1 MNCEE
6 YRQLLVLRLCGE
18 MEAEDE
24 VKLQEHLEGCE
35 ECRES
40 QKEFRAMLALM
51 KQMPDREWDE
61 RLRIRDLI
69 RRNQRWRAVVF
80 SKAAIWILALTGLIT
95 VLTVLPLRWELSA
108 QEFSLRWGAES
119 SREAD
124 LAREMKQLQVQLA
137 DLQKQNQDWQQT
149 SEDRLRQLVNVS
161 NVEQQKRYFQTL
173 ELFTNYLQLQ
183 RRADMQR
190 IQKDIATSYD
200 RTGHE
205 VDKTNELLDYVLKA
219 SASGDASIY
228 DRN

>member
-1 MNCEE
+1 MEQFKIRHRIHGKLTPAQQRRLEKVRAQIAEE
-6 YRQLLVLRLCGE
+6 L
-18 MEAEDE
+18 
-24 VKLQEHLEGCE
+24 
-35 ECRES
+35 
-40 QKEFRAMLALM
+40 
-51 KQMPDREWDE
+51 P
-61 RLRIRDLI
+61 DLI
-69 RRNQRWRAVVF
+69 RRNQRWRAIVF

-95 VLTVLPLRWELSA
+95 VLTALPLRWELSA
-108 QEFSLRWGAES
+108 QAFSLRWGSES

-137 DLQKQNQDWQQT
+137 NLQKQNQDWQQT
-149 SEDRLRQLVNVS
+149 SEVRLRQLVNVN

-173 ELFTNYLQLQ
+173 EMFTNYLQLQ
-183 RRADMQR
+183 RTADLQR

>member
-6 YRQLLVLRLCGE
+6 YRELLVLNLCGE
-18 MEAEDE
+18 IEAEDE

-69 RRNQRWRAVVF
+69 RRNQRWRAIVF

-137 DLQKQNQDWQQT
+137 ELQKQNHDWQLT
-149 SEDRLRQLVNVS
+149 SEDRLRQLVNVN

-183 RRADMQR
+183 RKADMQR

>member
-6 YRQLLVLRLCGE
+6 YRELLVSRLCGE
-18 MEAEDE
+18 IEPEAEAG
-24 VKLQEHLEGCE
+24 LQAHLETCE

-40 QKEFRAMLALM
+40 QKEFRAMLGLM

-69 RRNQRWRAVVF
+69 RRNQRWKAIVF

-95 VLTVLPLRWELSA
+95 VLTALPLRWELSA
-108 QEFSLRWGAES
+108 QAFSLRWGSES

-137 DLQKQNQDWQQT
+137 DLQKQNQDWQQS
-149 SEDRLRQLVNVS
+149 SEVRIRQLVNVN

-173 ELFTNYLQLQ
+173 EMFTNYLQLQ
-183 RRADMQR
+183 RKADFQR

-219 SASGDASIY
+219 SDSGDASLY
-228 DRN
+228 DGN